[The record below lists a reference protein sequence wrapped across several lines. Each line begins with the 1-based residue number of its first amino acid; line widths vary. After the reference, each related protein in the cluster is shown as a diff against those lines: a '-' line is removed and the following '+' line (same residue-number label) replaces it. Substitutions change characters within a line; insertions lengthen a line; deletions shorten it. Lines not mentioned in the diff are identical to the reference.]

1 LYGFAKEPP
10 QMENTFSDG
19 IIIRLALHLGHLGL
33 VSLTLFN
40 FVRLQ
45 NVANAFY
52 LRVMFKIMM
61 VITVMVITKLPII
74 QGLFKRTEKSIPSRN
89 SVSCLILKST
99 VNIIS
104 VRMLVFQSLYFPAST
119 SFQFMLFPLTYSGE
133 LAGI

>member
-45 NVANAFY
+45 NVGNPSY
-52 LRVMFKIMM
+52 LRMMFTIMM
-61 VITVMVITKLPII
+61 TITAIVITKLPII
-74 QGLFKRTEKSIPSRN
+74 QGFFRRLE
-89 SVSCLILKST
+89 
-99 VNIIS
+99 
-104 VRMLVFQSLYFPAST
+104 
-119 SFQFMLFPLTYSGE
+119 
-133 LAGI
+133 